1 MVRVRALH
9 YLRLIHSNEPPG
21 AKKSRKKKKKKK
33 NKSEIDAARPNSI
46 RANLRDYNL
55 IVEVNSEIFGLLL
68 ILHGCGMGGGG
79 LCVTATALPH

>member
-21 AKKSRKKKKKKK
+21 AKKVVKKIIKKKM

-68 ILHGCGMGGGG
+68 ILHGW
-79 LCVTATALPH
+79 ATALPH